1 MGTNNDTQKNYQYY
15 DLIMVLFVT
24 VLLLSNLLSSAKIID
39 FGASL
44 GPLALITDA
53 GTLVFPISYIFGDV
67 LTEVYGYK
75 RTRRVIW
82 SGFAATALMGLM
94 VWIVGIMPGEAD
106 WNTSV
111 GESGYQDILGG
122 ISGLV
127 VASLAAY
134 LVGEFLNSYVM
145 AKLKARSEGQ
155 MLWVRTIGSTLIGEG
170 ADTIIFFIIATIL
183 GVFEVDILLSLIVTT
198 YIFKVVIEI
207 AFTPL
212 TYQIVNKLKAIEHE
226 DYYDR
231 HTNFNP
237 FSMNV

>member
-145 AKLKARSEGQ
+145 AKLKVRSEGQ